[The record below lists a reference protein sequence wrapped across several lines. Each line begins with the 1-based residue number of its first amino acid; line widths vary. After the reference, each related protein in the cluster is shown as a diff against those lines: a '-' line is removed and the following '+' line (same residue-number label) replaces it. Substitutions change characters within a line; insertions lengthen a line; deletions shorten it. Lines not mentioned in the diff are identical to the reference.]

1 MNWFRAFVT
10 ATLLGAFTIGTS
22 PQVTPVVNTSQAGPT
37 IDFVNPTNLQVT
49 VGEGDDFA
57 SRVLAN
63 PWDMNERRDMGY
75 EIAFSNI
82 SASNGVWQGTFDGI
96 DDATGGASSSYFFP
110 LFQGFSTPI
119 NTSQGTMLSQELVWN
134 PIGAQD
140 KYAVDTSKYTLLSF
154 RMYTSARTQYY
165 VRWTGTKPVTWPIDT
180 LPYDGRFGGN
190 DGCYTGNS
198 YIAWPAGWRT
208 YYFDLTQNNGED
220 AVRLG
225 TWQSQSRVRGIR
237 IDPSASAFAGT
248 SKVDWVRLTDPSSSP
263 TIQIQWNATGLESG
277 DLVDIWIADNPNG
290 TDALSPVIR
299 GIPATAGSYS
309 FKTSILAPGQH
320 YFRLYLM
327 RYYDIWGNP
336 LYKGCGPDALK
347 ATTPWVGPLTIVA
360 APALKI
366 LSPSML
372 SGADYATSML
382 GNPWDMSDSSD
393 IVTPGTST
401 GYPET
406 LADKQFSDGAFCA
419 RAIIQAGQNESDAQI
434 WLNTGGLPPFYSNI
448 KPIDTTKYRYL
459 SVRMK
464 VDPPLS
470 GKDINWSIMNGW
482 GSRIIWWNN
491 GIQADGS
498 QSKYGFLYEGWRTY
512 SVDLA
517 RATLPASLISN
528 PGQADN
534 ILTPV
539 EENSFPA
546 QLGWTQISSTHYL
559 RFDPLETTPTALNS
573 GADVFCIDWIR
584 LTAQDR
590 VTRGQP
596 YPIQY
601 MYVVNPSQQANL
613 TFYYTTDFSANPT
626 PPTQVAQPYTPP
638 NGLNK
643 VYLPMVLRNS
653 SAFPDT
659 IPAGYTF
666 MWDTSGVPIGTYY
679 ICVKA
684 NDGSNQTVY
693 CSETTVSI
701 Q

>member
-1 MNWFRAFVT
+1 MNWFRVLVLAGF
-10 ATLLGAFTIGTS
+10 LGAFTISTNPHVS
-22 PQVTPVVNTSQAGPT
+22 PVDASLGAT
-37 IDFVNPTNLQVT
+37 IDFVNPNALQVT

-63 PWDMNERRDMGY
+63 PWDMNERRDVGY
-75 EIAFSNI
+75 EIALNNI
-82 SASNGVWQGTFDGI
+82 SASNGVWQGTFDGV
-96 DDATGGASSSYFFP
+96 DDSTGGASTGYFFP

-119 NTSQGTMLSQELVWN
+119 NTSQGTMLSQELAWN

-140 KYAVDTSKYTLLSF
+140 KYTVDTSKYTLLSF

-165 VRWTGTKPVTWPIDT
+165 VRWTGAKPVTWPVDT

-190 DGCYTGNS
+190 DGCYSGNS

-208 YYFDLTQNNGED
+208 YYFNLTQNNGED
-220 AVRLG
+220 NVRLG
-225 TWQSQSRVRGIR
+225 TWQSQSKVRGIR
-237 IDPSASAFAGT
+237 IDPSASAPAGT
-248 SKVDWVRLTDPSSSP
+248 QVKVDWVRLTDPSSSS
-263 TIQIQWNATGLESG
+263 TTQIQWNVTGLESG

-309 FKTSILAPGQH
+309 FNTSILAAGQY

-327 RYYDIWGNP
+327 RYYDSRGNP
-336 LYKGCGPDALK
+336 LYKGCGPDAIK
-347 ATTPWVGPLTIVA
+347 ATTAWVGPLTIVA
-360 APALKI
+360 APTLKI
-366 LSPSML
+366 LSPGTL
-372 SGADYATSML
+372 SGADYATTVL

-393 IVTPGTST
+393 IVTPGTSA

-406 LADKQFSDGAFCA
+406 LADKQFSNGAFCA
-419 RAIIQAGQNESDAQI
+419 RSIIQTGQNESDAQI
-434 WLNTGGLPPFYSNI
+434 WLNTGGLSPFYTNN
-448 KPIDTTKYRYL
+448 KPIDTTKYRYF

-498 QSKYGFLYEGWRTY
+498 ESKYGFLYEGWHTY
-512 SVDLA
+512 VIDLA

-534 ILTPV
+534 ILSPV
-539 EENSFPA
+539 EDNSFPA
-546 QLGWTQISSTHYL
+546 QLGWTQMSSTNFL
-559 RFDPLETTPTALNS
+559 RFDPLETTLAALNS

-590 VTRGQP
+590 VTRGQL

-601 MYVVNPSQQANL
+601 MYIANPSQQANL
-613 TFYYTTDFSANPT
+613 TFYYTTDPSANPT
-626 PPTQVAQPYTPP
+626 PPNQVVQRYSPP
-638 NGLNK
+638 NGRNK
-643 VYLPMVLRNS
+643 VYLPMVLKNPI
-653 SAFPDT
+653 AFPDT
-659 IPAGYTF
+659 IPVGTTF
-666 MWDTSGVPIGTYY
+666 MWDTNGVQTGTYY

-684 NDGSNQTVY
+684 NDGYNQTVF
-693 CSETTVSI
+693 CSETPVNI